1 MGSLAQQAP
10 QGRLTGRGPVPPA
23 LHTGLLI
30 LLYCGLVLSLLS
42 TIVGLPGN
50 WILVV
55 AALIVGLVTGFSK
68 LTLTHFL
75 LCLGLAVLA
84 EVVEGLLGVVIVAK
98 RGGSRLGVMGSIA
111 GGFAGVLLGAG
122 FAPPLGSVLL
132 GFVGAFLGAVFG
144 ELLHNPDM
152 DAALRIGFW
161 SFIGRMTA
169 TAAKLSVGCV
179 VLWIIVDTT
188 WG

>member
-1 MGSLAQQAP
+1 L
-10 QGRLTGRGPVPPA
+10 PP
-23 LHTGLLI
+23 LLQKGLLV
-30 LLYCGLVLSLLS
+30 LLYGGLVLSLLS

-50 WILVV
+50 WVLVV
-55 AALIVGLVTGFSK
+55 AALVAGLVTGFSD
-68 LTLTHFL
+68 LTLTHFI

-84 EVVEGLLGVVIVAK
+84 EVIESLLGVVIVAK
-98 RGGSRLGVMGSIA
+98 RGGSRLGVLGSIA

-122 FAPPLGSVLL
+122 LAPPLGSVVL
-132 GFVGAFLGAVFG
+132 GFAGAFLGAVFG

-152 DAALRIGFW
+152 NMAFRVGFW

-179 VLWIIVDTT
+179 ILWIIIDAT